1 MKITYFKSA
10 AAFRTWLEQHHA
22 TERELFV
29 GFYKKASGR
38 AGLTY
43 AEAVDEALC
52 FGWIDGV
59 KRRVDQFS
67 YQHRFTPRT
76 AKSIWSRIN
85 IQHAERLIKTGRMT
99 PAGRKASAARDPKRS
114 EVYSFENAP
123 RQLPPAG
130 ERRFRADR
138 TAWDFFQRQPP
149 GYRRMAT
156 FWVVSAKKTETQTR
170 RLEQLI
176 VDSRAGRRLKQ
187 LTGAK

>member
-85 IQHAERLIKTGRMT
+85 IQHAERLTKTGRMT
-99 PAGRKASAARDPKRS
+99 PAGRKAFAARDPKRS

-149 GYRRMAT
+149 GYRRVAT

>member
-99 PAGRKASAARDPKRS
+99 PAGRKAFAARDPKRS

-149 GYRRMAT
+149 GYRRVAT

-176 VDSRAGRRLKQ
+176 ADSRAGRRLKQ

>member
-59 KRRVDQFS
+59 KRRVDEFS

-149 GYRRMAT
+149 GYRRVAT

-176 VDSRAGRRLKQ
+176 ADSRAGRRLKQ

>member
-85 IQHAERLIKTGRMT
+85 IQHAERLIKIGRMT
-99 PAGRKASAARDPKRS
+99 PTGRKAFAARDPKRS

-149 GYRRMAT
+149 GYRRVAT

-176 VDSRAGRRLKQ
+176 ADSRAGRRLKQ

>member
-149 GYRRMAT
+149 GYRRVAT

-176 VDSRAGRRLKQ
+176 ADSRAGQRLKQ
-187 LTGAK
+187 LTGAN

>member
-149 GYRRMAT
+149 GYRRVAT

-176 VDSRAGRRLKQ
+176 ADSRAGRRLKQ

>member
-149 GYRRMAT
+149 GYRRVAT

>member
-10 AAFRTWLEQHHA
+10 AEFRAWLEQHHA

>member
-10 AAFRTWLEQHHA
+10 AAFRAWLERHHA

-29 GFYKKASGR
+29 GFYKKDSGR

-43 AEAVDEALC
+43 AEAVDEALR

-59 KRRVDQFS
+59 KRRVDEFS

-99 PAGRKASAARDPKRS
+99 PAGRKAFAARDPKRA

-123 RQLPPAG
+123 HQLPPAG
-130 ERRFRADR
+130 ERRFRADHA
-138 TAWDFFQRQPP
+138 AWDFFQRQPP
-149 GYRRMAT
+149 GYRRLAT
-156 FWVVSAKKTETQTR
+156 FWVVSAKKTETHTR

-176 VDSRAGRRLKQ
+176 ADSRAGQRLKQ
-187 LTGAK
+187 LTAAK

>member
-10 AAFRTWLEQHHA
+10 AAFRAWLERHHA

-38 AGLTY
+38 AGITY
-43 AEAVDEALC
+43 AEAVDEALS

-59 KRRVDQFS
+59 KRRVDEFS

-85 IQHAERLIKTGRMT
+85 IQHAGRLIKTGRMT
-99 PAGRKASAARDPKRS
+99 PAGRKAFAARDPKRS

-123 RQLPPAG
+123 RQLPPTG

-138 TAWDFFQRQPP
+138 AAWDFFQRQPP
-149 GYRRMAT
+149 GYRRVAT

-176 VDSRAGRRLKQ
+176 ADSRAGRRLKQ
-187 LTGAK
+187 LTAAK

>member
-10 AAFRTWLEQHHA
+10 AEFRAWLEQHHA

-67 YQHRFTPRT
+67 YQHRLTPRT

-99 PAGRKASAARDPKRS
+99 PAGRKASAARDPKWS

-149 GYRRMAT
+149 GYRRVAT

-176 VDSRAGRRLKQ
+176 ADSRSGRRLKQ